1 MRILIKN
8 GRVVDPAQGLDDL
21 RDVLIE
27 DDRIL
32 ELVTPGTESGFTNE
46 VEIIDAAGL
55 VITPGLIDMHVHL
68 REPGEE
74 YKETIA
80 TGTAAAAAGGFT
92 AVAAMPNT
100 IPINDNRSLTEF
112 ILNQTR
118 LTGLVRV
125 YPIAAMTVGSR
136 GEELCQYG
144 ELAEAGAVAVS
155 DDGKPVTN
163 SEVMRRVLEYSQ
175 VFNLLAISHA
185 EDLSL
190 VTGGVMNEGA
200 LATRL
205 GLAGIP
211 AAAEELGVYRDIH
224 LAALAEASLHI
235 AHVSTAGSVEII
247 RQAKASGL
255 RITAETAPHYFSL
268 TEEAVIGYRTEA
280 KMNPPLRTQ
289 KDVEAIRQG
298 LADGTLDAI
307 ATDHAPHSE
316 LEKEVEFDQAAFGI
330 VGLETS
336 LPLTLNLVRE
346 GYLSLSRAV
355 ELMSANPAKIL
366 GVPGG
371 TLTPGQ
377 AADLTLIDLDS
388 TWTVKAS
395 EFKSLGR
402 NTPFEG
408 FTMKGQAVLVMVAG
422 KTVQTRLG

>member
-336 LPLTLNLVRE
+336 LSLTLNLVRE